1 LESDKLKQ
9 KSIPPGNIFDS
20 CLHAAGDI
28 AGSRYCS
35 NPKCAQP
42 IQFKRMLL
50 SSPDVV
56 CIGLIWDSD
65 RPSIDQIM
73 DIINCIGLSI
83 HLDKIFDRVTS
94 DSAKTPFNL
103 TSMITYYGRHYSTFC
118 YHSNKRMWMYFD
130 DARFRNVGP
139 SWSDVIEEC
148 RKAHF
153 QPLLLVYTNPNSTA
167 VDTTKVSNVKLTCNG
182 ITCELLK
189 LEMDYT
195 SKLLQQIGS

>member
-1 LESDKLKQ
+1 
-9 KSIPPGNIFDS
+9 
-20 CLHAAGDI
+20 
-28 AGSRYCS
+28 
-35 NPKCAQP
+35 
-42 IQFKRMLL
+42 
-50 SSPDVV
+50 
-56 CIGLIWDSD
+56 
-65 RPSIDQIM
+65 
-73 DIINCIGLSI
+73 
-83 HLDKIFDRVTS
+83 
-94 DSAKTPFNL
+94 
-103 TSMITYYGRHYSTFC
+103 
-118 YHSNKRMWMYFD
+118 MYFD
-130 DARFRNVGP
+130 DARFRNVRIKMNISFVYCYYYLFELCYSPNIMFINGDCTLIYVIQSFMAQYEQVGP